1 VVRGGVIGT
10 DETVESGAGDLAA
23 MVILTCQARI
33 WASCCRK
40 CRYPVSRQHHELVI
54 LIEHERLGMVLE
66 VDSRFVLRTRS
77 FPVGSRRAASPGSS
91 LA

>member
-1 VVRGGVIGT
+1 MIHSMTWGSSAQPRSGDVVRVGVIGT

-40 CRYPVSRQHHELVI
+40 CRYPVSRRFEI
-54 LIEHERLGMVLE
+54 LNA
-66 VDSRFVLRTRS
+66 RTTN
-77 FPVGSRRAASPGSS
+77 SS
-91 LA
+91 S